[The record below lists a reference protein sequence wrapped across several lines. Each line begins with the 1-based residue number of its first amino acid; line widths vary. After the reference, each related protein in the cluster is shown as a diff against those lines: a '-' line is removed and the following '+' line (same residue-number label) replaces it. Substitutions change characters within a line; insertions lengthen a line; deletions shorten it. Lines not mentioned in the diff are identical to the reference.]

1 MAKIAIDAGHGRYTA
16 GKRCLKKL
24 DKNETREWVLND
36 RIASYL
42 EDYLKSAGHEILRV
56 DDTTGKRDV
65 PLAERVSKAE
75 KWGAD
80 IYVSIH
86 HDSGI
91 QGKSGGGTTIFIS
104 THASKKSKQVQHAIY
119 NRHIEYAK
127 LKGNRSDGTRTAD
140 FYVLVHTN
148 IPAVLIENGFM
159 DSRTD
164 IKKILD
170 PAWSKKAAFG
180 IAKGVCDI
188 YGGKVGGISI
198 VNKKPTKK
206 PSTSK
211 TIKVG
216 NKVKYS
222 GYVYR
227 DSVGKGRGAKISGNY
242 IVSLR
247 NSNKYGVHLK
257 GYGWVK
263 PTECKKL

>member
-1 MAKIAIDAGHGRYTA
+1 MSGLIKVALDAGHGKSTP

-24 DKNETREWVLND
+24 DKKETREWVLNNRVATACGD
-36 RIASYL
+36 ALLSTGKY
-42 EDYLKSAGHEILRV
+42 SVLRV
-56 DDTTGKRDV
+56 DDPTGKRDIS
-65 PLAERVSKAE
+65 LAERVRKAE
-75 KWGAD
+75 EWGAD

-91 QGKSGGGTTIFIS
+91 QGKSGGGTTTFIS
-104 THASKKSKQVQHAIY
+104 THASKKSKQLQHAIY
-119 NRHIEYAK
+119 NRHIEIAK
-127 LKGNRSDGTRTAD
+127 LKGNRSDGTRAVD

-170 PAWSKKAAFG
+170 PTWSKKAGKAIAMG
-180 IAKGVCDI
+180 ICDI
-188 YGGKVGGISI
+188 YGGKIGGTS
-198 VNKKPTKK
+198 KPTKK

-216 NKVKYS
+216 DKVKYS

-227 DSVGKGRGAKISGNY
+227 DSVGKGRGAKISGTY

-263 PTECKKL
+263 PGDCKKV